1 MKILIL
7 GATGMLGHAIHRT
20 LASAGYDVIGA
31 IRSAHAP
38 SYSECAGLAYLT
50 NVNALEFV
58 TVEKALTDGA
68 PTVVINALGV
78 IKQHADAPNDWNLI
92 QVNAAFPQRL
102 QLLCA
107 NVGSKL
113 IHFSTDCVFSGMKGN
128 YVEQDIPDGS
138 DWYGVSKYLG
148 EANEGNSLTLRTSI
162 IGRGLLPNN
171 SLVDWFLTQEGSV
184 TGYSNALFSGL
195 PVSEVGAFFSKYLRT
210 GLMELCGL
218 YHLSVAPISKYDLLC
233 LLKKEWSRNS
243 TTIQFSPDFVI
254 DRSLD
259 SSRLRERLNYA
270 PGTWPDL
277 IKEMFKFYKG

>member
-20 LASAGYDVIGA
+20 LASAGYDVAGA

-38 SYSECAGLAYLT
+38 SYSVCAELTYLT
-50 NVNALEFV
+50 NVDALAFT
-58 TVEKALTDGA
+58 TVEKALADVA
-68 PTVVINALGV
+68 PAVVINALGV
-78 IKQHADAPNDWNLI
+78 IKQHADAADDWNLI

-102 QLLCA
+102 QLLCE

-113 IHFSTDCVFSGMKGN
+113 IHFSTDCVFSGKKGN

-162 IGRGLLPNN
+162 IGRGLVPNN
-171 SLVDWFLTQEGSV
+171 SLVDWFLAQEGIV
-184 TGYSNALFSGL
+184 TGYSNAFFSGL
-195 PVSEVGAFFSKYLRT
+195 PVSEVGAFLSKYLKN
-210 GLMELCGL
+210 GLLELCGL

-233 LLKKEWSRNS
+233 LLKEKWSRDN
-243 TTIQFSPDFVI
+243 TTIQFSQDFVI

-259 SSRLRERLNYA
+259 SSRLRERLSYA
-270 PGTWPDL
+270 PDAWPGLVD
-277 IKEMFKFYKG
+277 KMFEFYKD